1 MCCNYR
7 GGKRDKYTDIQTFKE
22 LLRKI
27 IAKQMQ
33 VLFKSDCFTSNAH
46 VCTHVKE
53 GNASRI
59 TSSVPGLGSRKTR

>member
-27 IAKQMQ
+27 IAKQIR
-33 VLFKSDCFTSNAH
+33 LLHF
-46 VCTHVKE
+46 
-53 GNASRI
+53 
-59 TSSVPGLGSRKTR
+59 